1 MRSEKGSKHRGKNRE
16 ADHPSEDQN
25 CQKTTHSQNVLYLK
39 KKYDS
44 VINGG
49 YYRKKMVGY

>member
-1 MRSEKGSKHRGKNRE
+1 MRSEKGSKHRGENRE
-16 ADHPSEDQN
+16 ADHPSENQN
-25 CQKTTHSQNVLYLK
+25 CQKTMHSQNVLYLK
-39 KKYDS
+39 EKYDS